1 MKRSAS
7 RVLSALL
14 SLMVFSSGCSIK
26 EERDVCPCRLFL
38 DLQSLDKLD
47 QTPFLLGVMSDD
59 GFEYTTVIDCD
70 DFQDTYVLDV
80 PRTDLDIVVWSG
92 GGDCM
97 HQQGLTIPLGSGCPP
112 VYIYSRRLAA
122 YGEAVYDTV
131 FLNKNYCILNVSVEN
146 TDDIR
151 GMMIRGEVAGY
162 DRIGNPDHGDFRIDS
177 RTDSSAAGSYSF
189 YLPRQD
195 DARLYLDYITILSR
209 YIEVGVEDF
218 FDKNYVERHNEMLN
232 DGVTHYTWEEERDY
246 KYIAEELAWIDREDN
261 GYFIRIPKTIE
272 EFRREGEMQH
282 ICIFA
287 LRYFEFVIE
296 HSSIIVF
303 LRKEKDTPYVTIEY
317 DYRTFKVVQAHGKSN
332 ADVEPELYQY
342 IVDLGKK
349 LYHER
354 LFHG

>member
-38 DLQSLDKLD
+38 DLKSLDKLD

-70 DFQDTYVLDV
+70 DFQDTYILDV

-146 TDDIR
+146 PDDIR

-162 DRIGNPDHGDFRIDS
+162 DRIGNPDHGDFRIDF
-177 RTDSSAAGSYSF
+177 RKDSSTEESYSF

-195 DARLYLDYITILSR
+195 DARLYLDVVEADGMVKTFPLHDYISAFGYDWKAQDLSDLNMHLNFTPA
-209 YIEVGVEDF
+209 GVVVSVKVWDE
-218 FDKNYVERHNEMLN
+218 
-232 DGVTHYTWEEERDY
+232 
-246 KYIAEELAWIDREDN
+246 
-261 GYFIRIPKTIE
+261 
-272 EFRREGEMQH
+272 
-282 ICIFA
+282 
-287 LRYFEFVIE
+287 EFVID
-296 HSSIIVF
+296 IV
-303 LRKEKDTPYVTIEY
+303 I
-317 DYRTFKVVQAHGKSN
+317 
-332 ADVEPELYQY
+332 
-342 IVDLGKK
+342 
-349 LYHER
+349 
-354 LFHG
+354 